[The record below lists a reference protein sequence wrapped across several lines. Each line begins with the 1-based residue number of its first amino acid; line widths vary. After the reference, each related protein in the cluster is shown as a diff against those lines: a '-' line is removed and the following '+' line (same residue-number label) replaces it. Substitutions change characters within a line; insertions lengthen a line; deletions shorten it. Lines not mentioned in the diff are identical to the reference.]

1 MKALVL
7 KGKGNIAYIEKERP
21 TLAYAHGALLKPLL
35 VSPCTSDVHTI
46 WQGSPKR
53 PDLTLGHEVVARVE
67 EVGAEVTD
75 FHAGDVVAVSAIT
88 PDWSQPDVEENYAH
102 AGHNFS
108 AHMLGNTIDGAFQ
121 ELFYLPYADR
131 NLAHIPDGLTLEDAL
146 MCVDVLQTGFTAV
159 EEAGV
164 KPGDTVVVMGIGA
177 IGLAA
182 ILGAKLAG
190 ARTIYA
196 VGSRPENVRI
206 AESMSDCGPVMSAY
220 GVPGVPAGGD
230 VASPSVAA
238 EDGREQHADAV
249 SPDCAAT
256 VPDAVSPACASAISD
271 GSQSQAHAQSGCHIE
286 VLNYRHLHCPLP
298 QGMHPLANSTGSPV
312 VNYVLT
318 KTQTKGADKVLICGG
333 DDLAFPQAIDMVKY
347 GTGVVSN
354 VMYYGADLD
363 TQGGELKT
371 LEAMNS
377 AETYLTSTAAAV
389 EAETQAAGA
398 QPQAADDINVDST
411 TASASAAGTQP
422 TSTFD
427 STAGAQTPVAL
438 LGSIGSASSKP
449 TFAVPGDV
457 LRKAHTVK
465 LNDNIDCIQI
475 PKFSIGR
482 GMAGKTLKFS
492 LSRGGRQNL
501 EHVMRIVQESG
512 VHPSIFI
519 TEHYDGLDQVAQA
532 IDDMKERKAI
542 KIAVKI

>member
-21 TLAYAHGALLKPLL
+21 TLTAAHGALLKPLL

-53 PDLTLGHEVVARVE
+53 PDLTLGHEVIARVE

-75 FHAGDVVAVSAIT
+75 YHVGDVVAVSAIT

-164 KPGDTVVVMGIGA
+164 KSGDTVVVMGIGA

-196 VGSRPENVRI
+196 IGSRPENTRI
-206 AESMSDCGPVMSAY
+206 AESMSD
-220 GVPGVPAGGD
+220 
-230 VASPSVAA
+230 
-238 EDGREQHADAV
+238 
-249 SPDCAAT
+249 
-256 VPDAVSPACASAISD
+256 IN
-271 GSQSQAHAQSGCHIE
+271 CHVE

-377 AETYLTSTAAAV
+377 AETYLTSTTAAV
-389 EAETQAAGA
+389 EAEAQVAGA
-398 QPQAADDINVDST
+398 QPQAADDINVDRT
-411 TASASAAGTQP
+411 TAAASAAGAQP
-422 TSTFD
+422 TST
-427 STAGAQTPVAL
+427 
-438 LGSIGSASSKP
+438 LGTTGSASSKP

-457 LRKAHTVK
+457 LRKAHTVT

-501 EHVMRIVQESG
+501 ECVMQIVQESG

-519 TEHYDGLDQVAQA
+519 TEHYDGLDQIAQA

>member
-21 TLAYAHGALLKPLL
+21 TLAAAHGALLKPLL

-53 PDLTLGHEVVARVE
+53 PDLTLGHEVIARVE

-75 FHAGDVVAVSAIT
+75 FRVGDVVAVSAIT

-131 NLAHIPDGLTLEDAL
+131 NLARIPDGLTLEDAL

-196 VGSRPENVRI
+196 VGSRPENTRI
-206 AESMSDCGPVMSAY
+206 AESMSD
-220 GVPGVPAGGD
+220 
-230 VASPSVAA
+230 
-238 EDGREQHADAV
+238 
-249 SPDCAAT
+249 
-256 VPDAVSPACASAISD
+256 IN
-271 GSQSQAHAQSGCHIE
+271 CHVE

-377 AETYLTSTAAAV
+377 AETYLTSTAAAI
-389 EAETQAAGA
+389 EAEAQAAGA
-398 QPQAADDINVDST
+398 QVQAARSIDVDDT
-411 TASASAAGTQP
+411 TAAASAAGAQP
-422 TSTFD
+422 TST
-427 STAGAQTPVAL
+427 
-438 LGSIGSASSKP
+438 LGSTGSASSKP
-449 TFAVPGDV
+449 TYAVPGDV
-457 LRKAHTVK
+457 LRKAHTVT

-501 EHVMRIVQESG
+501 ERVMRIVQESG

-519 TEHYDGLDQVAQA
+519 TEHYDGLDQIAQA

-542 KIAVKI
+542 KIAVKM

>member
-21 TLAYAHGALLKPLL
+21 TLAAAHGALLKPLL

-53 PDLTLGHEVVARVE
+53 PDLTLGHEVIARVE

-75 FHAGDVVAVSAIT
+75 FRVGDVVAVSAIT

-131 NLAHIPDGLTLEDAL
+131 NLAHIPEGLTLEDAL

-164 KPGDTVVVMGIGA
+164 KSGDTVVVMGIGA

-196 VGSRPENVRI
+196 VGSRPENTRI
-206 AESMSDCGPVMSAY
+206 AESMSD
-220 GVPGVPAGGD
+220 
-230 VASPSVAA
+230 
-238 EDGREQHADAV
+238 
-249 SPDCAAT
+249 
-256 VPDAVSPACASAISD
+256 IN
-271 GSQSQAHAQSGCHIE
+271 CHVE

-377 AETYLTSTAAAV
+377 AEAYLTSTDAAV
-389 EAETQAAGA
+389 EAEAQAAGA
-398 QPQAADDINVDST
+398 QPQAAAYINVDR
-411 TASASAAGTQP
+411 TAASVSAAGTQP
-422 TSTFD
+422 TST
-427 STAGAQTPVAL
+427 
-438 LGSIGSASSKP
+438 LGSIGSAPSKP

-457 LRKAHTVK
+457 LRKAHTVT

-501 EHVMRIVQESG
+501 ERVMQIVQESG
-512 VHPSIFI
+512 VHPSLFI
-519 TEHYDGLDQVAQA
+519 TEHYDGLDQIAQA

>member
-7 KGKGNIAYIEKERP
+7 KGKGNIAYIEKKRP
-21 TLAYAHGALLKPLL
+21 TLAAAHGALLKPLL

-53 PDLTLGHEVVARVE
+53 PDLTLGHEVIARVE
-67 EVGAEVTD
+67 EVGREVTD
-75 FHAGDVVAVSAIT
+75 FRAGDVVAVSAIT

-196 VGSRPENVRI
+196 VGSRPENTRI
-206 AESMSDCGPVMSAY
+206 AESMSDFGLAMSSDCAS
-220 GVPGVPAGGD
+220 AASGG
-230 VASPSVAA
+230 
-238 EDGREQHADAV
+238 GREQA
-249 SPDCAAT
+249 P
-256 VPDAVSPACASAISD
+256 
-271 GSQSQAHAQSGCHIE
+271 AQSGCHVE

-377 AETYLTSTAAAV
+377 AETYLTSTDAAV
-389 EAETQAAGA
+389 EAESQAAG
-398 QPQAADDINVDST
+398 DINVDST
-411 TASASAAGTQP
+411 TVASDTGAQP
-422 TSTFD
+422 TST
-427 STAGAQTPVAL
+427 
-438 LGSIGSASSKP
+438 LGSTGSASSKP

-457 LRKAHTVK
+457 LRKAHTVT

-501 EHVMRIVQESG
+501 ERVMQIVQESG

-519 TEHYDGLDQVAQA
+519 TEHYDGLDQIAQA

>member
-21 TLAYAHGALLKPLL
+21 TLAAAHGALLKPLL

-53 PDLTLGHEVVARVE
+53 PDLTLGHEVIARVE

-75 FHAGDVVAVSAIT
+75 FRAGDVVAVSAIT

-196 VGSRPENVRI
+196 VGSRPENTRI
-206 AESMSDCGPVMSAY
+206 AESMSD
-220 GVPGVPAGGD
+220 
-230 VASPSVAA
+230 
-238 EDGREQHADAV
+238 
-249 SPDCAAT
+249 
-256 VPDAVSPACASAISD
+256 IN
-271 GSQSQAHAQSGCHIE
+271 CHVE

-389 EAETQAAGA
+389 EAEAQATGDINVDRTTAAASAAGA
-398 QPQAADDINVDST
+398 QP
-411 TASASAAGTQP
+411 
-422 TSTFD
+422 TSTLG
-427 STAGAQTPVAL
+427 STAGAQTTSTL
-438 LGSIGSASSKP
+438 STTGSASSKP

-457 LRKAHTVK
+457 LRKAHTVT

-501 EHVMRIVQESG
+501 ERVMQIVQESG

-519 TEHYDGLDQVAQA
+519 TEHYDGLDQIAQA

-542 KIAVKI
+542 KIAVKL

>member
-21 TLAYAHGALLKPLL
+21 TLAAAHGALLKPLL

-53 PDLTLGHEVVARVE
+53 PDLTLGHEVIARVE

-75 FHAGDVVAVSAIT
+75 FRVGDVVAVSAIT

-206 AESMSDCGPVMSAY
+206 AESMSDFGPVMSAH
-220 GVPGVPAGGD
+220 GVPGVSASGD
-230 VASPSVAA
+230 VASPSMAA
-238 EDGREQHADAV
+238 EDGREHVDAV
-249 SPDCAAT
+249 PPACAAT
-256 VPDAVSPACASAISD
+256 VPGD
-271 GSQSQAHAQSGCHIE
+271 GHGQAPAQSGCHVE

-363 TQGGELKT
+363 TQSGELKT

-377 AETYLTSTAAAV
+377 AETYLTSTAAV
-389 EAETQAAGA
+389 IEAEAQAAGA
-398 QPQAADDINVDST
+398 QVQAAGDINVDRT
-411 TASASAAGTQP
+411 TASISAAGAQP
-422 TSTFD
+422 TST
-427 STAGAQTPVAL
+427 TAGAQTPVAP
-438 LGSIGSASSKP
+438 LGSTGSAPSKP
-449 TFAVPGDV
+449 TYAVPGDV
-457 LRKAHTVK
+457 IRKAHTVT

-501 EHVMRIVQESG
+501 ERVMQIVQESG
-512 VHPSIFI
+512 VHPSLFI
-519 TEHYDGLDQVAQA
+519 TEHYDGLDQIAQA

-542 KIAVKI
+542 KIAVKL

>member
-21 TLAYAHGALLKPLL
+21 TLAAAHGALLKPLL

-53 PDLTLGHEVVARVE
+53 PDLTLGHEVIARVE

-75 FHAGDVVAVSAIT
+75 FRVGDVVAVSAIT

-196 VGSRPENVRI
+196 VGSRPENTRI
-206 AESMSDCGPVMSAY
+206 AESMSDFGLAMSSDCAS
-220 GVPGVPAGGD
+220 AASGG
-230 VASPSVAA
+230 
-238 EDGREQHADAV
+238 GREQA
-249 SPDCAAT
+249 P
-256 VPDAVSPACASAISD
+256 
-271 GSQSQAHAQSGCHIE
+271 AQSGCHVE

-333 DDLAFPQAIDMVKY
+333 DDLAFPQAIDMVQY

-377 AETYLTSTAAAV
+377 AEAYLTSTDAAV
-389 EAETQAAGA
+389 EAEAQAAGA
-398 QPQAADDINVDST
+398 QVQAARSIDVDDT
-411 TASASAAGTQP
+411 TAAASAAGAQP
-422 TSTFD
+422 TSTLG
-427 STAGAQTPVAL
+427 STAGAQPPVAP
-438 LGSIGSASSKP
+438 LGSTGSAPSKP

-457 LRKAHTVK
+457 LRKAHTVT

-501 EHVMRIVQESG
+501 EHVMQIVQESG

-519 TEHYDGLDQVAQA
+519 TEHYDGLDQIAQA

>member
-7 KGKGNIAYIEKERP
+7 KGKGNIAYIEKVRP
-21 TLAYAHGALLKPLL
+21 TLSSAHGALLKPLL

-53 PDLTLGHEVVARVE
+53 PDLTLGHEVIARVE
-67 EVGAEVTD
+67 EVGAEVMD
-75 FHAGDVVAVSAIT
+75 FHVGDVVAVSAIT
-88 PDWSQPDVEENYAH
+88 PDWSQPDVKENYAH

-206 AESMSDCGPVMSAY
+206 AESMSDINCRV
-220 GVPGVPAGGD
+220 
-230 VASPSVAA
+230 
-238 EDGREQHADAV
+238 
-249 SPDCAAT
+249 
-256 VPDAVSPACASAISD
+256 
-271 GSQSQAHAQSGCHIE
+271 E

-411 TASASAAGTQP
+411 TAAASAAGTQ
-422 TSTFD
+422 
-427 STAGAQTPVAL
+427 
-438 LGSIGSASSKP
+438 P

-501 EHVMRIVQESG
+501 EHVMQIVQESG
-512 VHPSIFI
+512 EHPSIFI
-519 TEHYDGLDQVAQA
+519 TEHYDGLDQIAQA

>member
-21 TLAYAHGALLKPLL
+21 TLAAAHGALLKPLL

-53 PDLTLGHEVVARVE
+53 PDLTLGHEVIARVE

-75 FHAGDVVAVSAIT
+75 FRVGDVVAVSAIT

-196 VGSRPENVRI
+196 VGSRPENTRI
-206 AESMSDCGPVMSAY
+206 AESMSD
-220 GVPGVPAGGD
+220 
-230 VASPSVAA
+230 
-238 EDGREQHADAV
+238 
-249 SPDCAAT
+249 
-256 VPDAVSPACASAISD
+256 IN
-271 GSQSQAHAQSGCHIE
+271 CHVE

-377 AETYLTSTAAAV
+377 AETYLTSTAAAI
-389 EAETQAAGA
+389 EAEAQAAGA
-398 QPQAADDINVDST
+398 QPQAADDINVDRT
-411 TASASAAGTQP
+411 TAAASAAGAQP
-422 TSTFD
+422 TST
-427 STAGAQTPVAL
+427 
-438 LGSIGSASSKP
+438 LGTTGSASSKP

-457 LRKAHTVK
+457 LRKAHTVT

-501 EHVMRIVQESG
+501 ERVMRIVQESG

-519 TEHYDGLDQVAQA
+519 TEHYDGLDQIAQA

-542 KIAVKI
+542 KIAVKM

>member
-7 KGKGNIAYIEKERP
+7 KGKGNIAYIEKKRP
-21 TLAYAHGALLKPLL
+21 TLAAAHGALLKPLL

-53 PDLTLGHEVVARVE
+53 PDLTLGHEVIARVE

-75 FHAGDVVAVSAIT
+75 FRVGDVVAVSAIT

-164 KPGDTVVVMGIGA
+164 KPGDIVVVMGIGA

-196 VGSRPENVRI
+196 VGSRPENARI
-206 AESMSDCGPVMSAY
+206 AESMSDSNPVKPAH

-230 VASPSVAA
+230 VASPSMTA
-238 EDGREQHADAV
+238 EDRREQHADAV
-249 SPDCAAT
+249 SSDCA
-256 VPDAVSPACASAISD
+256 SSAS
-271 GSQSQAHAQSGCHIE
+271 GGCREQAPAQSGCHVE

-389 EAETQAAGA
+389 EAESQAAGDINVDRTTAAASAAGA
-398 QPQAADDINVDST
+398 QP
-411 TASASAAGTQP
+411 
-422 TSTFD
+422 TST
-427 STAGAQTPVAL
+427 
-438 LGSIGSASSKP
+438 LGSTGSASSKP

-457 LRKAHTVK
+457 LRKAHTVT

-501 EHVMRIVQESG
+501 ERVMQIVQESG

-519 TEHYDGLDQVAQA
+519 TEHYDGLDQIAQA

-542 KIAVKI
+542 KIAVKL

>member
-1 MKALVL
+1 MKSLVL

-21 TLAYAHGALLKPLL
+21 TLAAAHGALLKPLL

-53 PDLTLGHEVVARVE
+53 PDLTLGHEVIARVE

-75 FHAGDVVAVSAIT
+75 FRAGDIVAVSAIT

-196 VGSRPENVRI
+196 VGSRPENTRI
-206 AESMSDCGPVMSAY
+206 AESMSD
-220 GVPGVPAGGD
+220 
-230 VASPSVAA
+230 
-238 EDGREQHADAV
+238 
-249 SPDCAAT
+249 
-256 VPDAVSPACASAISD
+256 IN
-271 GSQSQAHAQSGCHIE
+271 CHVE

-377 AETYLTSTAAAV
+377 AATYLTSTAAAV
-389 EAETQAAGA
+389 EAEAQAAGTQA
-398 QPQAADDINVDST
+398 QAAGDINVDRT
-411 TASASAAGTQP
+411 TASASAAGAQP
-422 TSTFD
+422 TSSLA
-427 STAGAQTPVAL
+427 ST
-438 LGSIGSASSKP
+438 GSSASSKP

-457 LRKAHTVK
+457 LRKAHTVT

-501 EHVMRIVQESG
+501 ERVMQIVQESG

-519 TEHYDGLDQVAQA
+519 TKHYDGLDQIAQA

-542 KIAVKI
+542 KIAVKM

>member
-21 TLAYAHGALLKPLL
+21 TLASAHGALLKPLL

-206 AESMSDCGPVMSAY
+206 AESMSDFAPAMSAH
-220 GVPGVPAGGD
+220 GVPEVPAGGD
-230 VASPSVAA
+230 VASPSVVA

-256 VPDAVSPACASAISD
+256 VPGEGHD
-271 GSQSQAHAQSGCHIE
+271 QAPAQSGCHVE

-411 TASASAAGTQP
+411 TASASAAGTQS
-422 TSTFD
+422 TSTFG
-427 STAGAQTPVAL
+427 STAGAQAPVAL

-457 LRKAHTVK
+457 LRKAHIVK
-465 LNDNIDCIQI
+465 LNDNIDGIQI

-501 EHVMRIVQESG
+501 EHVMQIVQESG

-519 TEHYDGLDQVAQA
+519 TEHYDGLDQIAQA

-542 KIAVKI
+542 KIAVKM

>member
-21 TLAYAHGALLKPLL
+21 TLIDAHCALLKPLL

-53 PDLTLGHEVVARVE
+53 PDLTLGHEVIARVE
-67 EVGAEVTD
+67 EVGAEVMD
-75 FHAGDVVAVSAIT
+75 FHVGDVVAVSAIT

-159 EEAGV
+159 EEAGI

-206 AESMSDCGPVMSAY
+206 AESMSD
-220 GVPGVPAGGD
+220 
-230 VASPSVAA
+230 
-238 EDGREQHADAV
+238 
-249 SPDCAAT
+249 
-256 VPDAVSPACASAISD
+256 IN
-271 GSQSQAHAQSGCHIE
+271 CHVE

-411 TASASAAGTQP
+411 TAAASATDTQP
-422 TSTFD
+422 TSTLG

-482 GMAGKTLKFS
+482 GMAGKTLKVS

-519 TEHYDGLDQVAQA
+519 TEHYDGLDQIAQA

-542 KIAVKI
+542 KIAVKM

>member
-7 KGKGNIAYIEKERP
+7 KGKGKITYIEKERP
-21 TLAYAHGALLKPLL
+21 TLAAAHGALLKPLL

-53 PDLTLGHEVVARVE
+53 PDLTLGHEVIARVE

-75 FHAGDVVAVSAIT
+75 FHVGDVVAVSAIT

-190 ARTIYA
+190 ARKIYA
-196 VGSRPENVRI
+196 VGSRPENTRI
-206 AESMSDCGPVMSAY
+206 AESMSD
-220 GVPGVPAGGD
+220 
-230 VASPSVAA
+230 
-238 EDGREQHADAV
+238 
-249 SPDCAAT
+249 
-256 VPDAVSPACASAISD
+256 IN
-271 GSQSQAHAQSGCHIE
+271 CHIE

-298 QGMHPLANSTGSPV
+298 QGMHPLANATGSPV

-389 EAETQAAGA
+389 KAEAQAAADTGA
-398 QPQAADDINVDST
+398 QLQAAADRNIDST
-411 TASASAAGTQP
+411 TASVSAAGTQP
-422 TSTFD
+422 TSM
-427 STAGAQTPVAL
+427 TAGAQTPVAP
-438 LGSIGSASSKP
+438 LGSTGSASSKP

-457 LRKAHTVK
+457 LRKAHTVT

-501 EHVMRIVQESG
+501 ERVMQIVQESG

-519 TEHYDGLDQVAQA
+519 TEHYDGLDQIAQA

>member
-7 KGKGNIAYIEKERP
+7 KGKGNIAYIEKARP
-21 TLAYAHGALLKPLL
+21 TLIDAHGALLKPLL

-53 PDLTLGHEVVARVE
+53 PDLTLGHEVIARVE

-206 AESMSDCGPVMSAY
+206 AELMSDCGPVMSAHC
-220 GVPGVPAGGD
+220 VPEVSAGGD
-230 VASPSVAA
+230 VVSPSVTA

-256 VPDAVSPACASAISD
+256 VPGDGHDQSP
-271 GSQSQAHAQSGCHIE
+271 AQSGCHVE

-422 TSTFD
+422 TSTLG

-501 EHVMRIVQESG
+501 ERVMRIVQKSG

>member
-21 TLAYAHGALLKPLL
+21 TLVAAHGALLKPLL

-53 PDLTLGHEVVARVE
+53 PDLTLGHEVIARVE

-75 FHAGDVVAVSAIT
+75 FRVGDVVAVSAIT
-88 PDWSQPDVEENYAH
+88 PDWSQLDVEENYAH

-196 VGSRPENVRI
+196 VGSRPENTRI
-206 AESMSDCGPVMSAY
+206 AESMSD
-220 GVPGVPAGGD
+220 
-230 VASPSVAA
+230 
-238 EDGREQHADAV
+238 
-249 SPDCAAT
+249 
-256 VPDAVSPACASAISD
+256 IN
-271 GSQSQAHAQSGCHIE
+271 CHVE

-354 VMYYGADLD
+354 VMYYGADFD

-377 AETYLTSTAAAV
+377 AETYLTSTAAAI
-389 EAETQAAGA
+389 EAEAQAAGA
-398 QPQAADDINVDST
+398 QVQAAGDINVDST
-411 TASASAAGTQP
+411 KASASA
-422 TSTFD
+422 
-427 STAGAQTPVAL
+427 AGAQTPVAP
-438 LGSIGSASSKP
+438 LGSIGSAPSKP
-449 TFAVPGDV
+449 IFAVPGDV
-457 LRKAHTVK
+457 LRKAHTVT

-501 EHVMRIVQESG
+501 EHVMQIVQESG

-519 TEHYDGLDQVAQA
+519 TEHYDGLDQIAQA

-542 KIAVKI
+542 KIAVKM

>member
-21 TLAYAHGALLKPLL
+21 TLLAAHGALLKPLL

-53 PDLTLGHEVVARVE
+53 PDLTLGHEVIARVE

-206 AESMSDCGPVMSAY
+206 AELMSDI
-220 GVPGVPAGGD
+220 
-230 VASPSVAA
+230 
-238 EDGREQHADAV
+238 H
-249 SPDCAAT
+249 
-256 VPDAVSPACASAISD
+256 
-271 GSQSQAHAQSGCHIE
+271 CHVE
-286 VLNYRHLHCPLP
+286 VLNYRRLHCPLP

-318 KTQTKGADKVLICGG
+318 KTQMKGADKVLICGG

-422 TSTFD
+422 TSTLG

-465 LNDNIDCIQI
+465 LNDNIDGIQI

-501 EHVMRIVQESG
+501 ERVMRIVQESG

-519 TEHYDGLDQVAQA
+519 TEHYDGLDQIAQA

>member
-7 KGKGNIAYIEKERP
+7 KGKGNIAYIEKARP
-21 TLAYAHGALLKPLL
+21 TLAAAHGALLKPLL

-53 PDLTLGHEVVARVE
+53 PDLTLGHEVIARVE
-67 EVGAEVTD
+67 EIGTEVTD
-75 FHAGDVVAVSAIT
+75 FHVGDVVAVSAIT

-190 ARTIYA
+190 ACTIYA
-196 VGSRPENVRI
+196 VGSRPENTRI
-206 AESMSDCGPVMSAY
+206 AESMSDGDPVMSAH
-220 GVPGVPAGGD
+220 GVPEVSTGGD
-230 VASPSVAA
+230 ITSPSMAA
-238 EDGREQHADAV
+238 EDGSEQRA
-249 SPDCAAT
+249 
-256 VPDAVSPACASAISD
+256 DAVSPACAAAVPGD
-271 GSQSQAHAQSGCHIE
+271 GHVQAPAQSGCHVE
-286 VLNYRHLHCPLP
+286 VLNYRQLHCPLP

-318 KTQTKGADKVLICGG
+318 KTQTKGADEVLICGG

-398 QPQAADDINVDST
+398 QPQAADDINVDRT

-422 TSTFD
+422 TSTLA
-427 STAGAQTPVAL
+427 STAGAQTPVAP
-438 LGSIGSASSKP
+438 LGSTGSASSKP

-501 EHVMRIVQESG
+501 EHVMQIVQESG

-519 TEHYDGLDQVAQA
+519 TEHYDGLDQIAQA

-542 KIAVKI
+542 KIAVTI

>member
-7 KGKGNIAYIEKERP
+7 KGKGNIAYIEKARP
-21 TLAYAHGALLKPLL
+21 TLIDAHGALLKPLL

-53 PDLTLGHEVVARVE
+53 PDLTLGHEVIARVE

-75 FHAGDVVAVSAIT
+75 FHVGDVVAVSAIT

-206 AESMSDCGPVMSAY
+206 AESMSDCGAVMSAL
-220 GVPGVPAGGD
+220 GVPEVSAGGD
-230 VASPSVAA
+230 VASPSVVA
-238 EDGREQHADAV
+238 EDGRGQHADAV

-256 VPDAVSPACASAISD
+256 VPGDGHDQAPAK
-271 GSQSQAHAQSGCHIE
+271 SGCHVE

-363 TQGGELKT
+363 TQDGELKT
-371 LEAMNS
+371 LEVMNS
-377 AETYLTSTAAAV
+377 AV
-389 EAETQAAGA
+389 R
-398 QPQAADDINVDST
+398 
-411 TASASAAGTQP
+411 
-422 TSTFD
+422 
-427 STAGAQTPVAL
+427 
-438 LGSIGSASSKP
+438 
-449 TFAVPGDV
+449 
-457 LRKAHTVK
+457 RKTHSVT
-465 LNDNIDCIQI
+465 LNDHIDCIQI

-501 EHVMRIVQESG
+501 EHVMQIVQESG

-519 TEHYDGLDQVAQA
+519 TEHYDGLDQIAQA

>member
-21 TLAYAHGALLKPLL
+21 TLAAAHGALLKPLL

-53 PDLTLGHEVVARVE
+53 PDLTLGHEVIARVE

-75 FHAGDVVAVSAIT
+75 FRVGDVVAVSAIT

-196 VGSRPENVRI
+196 VGSRPENARI
-206 AESMSDCGPVMSAY
+206 AESMSDFGPVMSAH
-220 GVPGVPAGGD
+220 GVSGAPASGD
-230 VASPSVAA
+230 VASPSMAA
-238 EDGREQHADAV
+238 EDGREHVDAV

-256 VPDAVSPACASAISD
+256 VPGD
-271 GSQSQAHAQSGCHIE
+271 GHGQAPAQSGCHVE

-389 EAETQAAGA
+389 EAEAQATG
-398 QPQAADDINVDST
+398 DINVDRT
-411 TASASAAGTQP
+411 TASASAAGAQP
-422 TSTFD
+422 TST
-427 STAGAQTPVAL
+427 
-438 LGSIGSASSKP
+438 LGSTGSASSKP

-457 LRKAHTVK
+457 LRKAHTVT

-501 EHVMRIVQESG
+501 ERVMQIVQESG

-519 TEHYDGLDQVAQA
+519 TEHYDGLDQIAQA

-542 KIAVKI
+542 KIAVKM

>member
-7 KGKGNIAYIEKERP
+7 KGKGNIAYIEKNRP
-21 TLAYAHGALLKPLL
+21 TLAAAHGALLKPLL

-53 PDLTLGHEVVARVE
+53 PDLTLGHEVIARVE

-75 FHAGDVVAVSAIT
+75 FRVGDVVAVSAIT

-131 NLAHIPDGLTLEDAL
+131 NLARIPDGLTLEDAL

-196 VGSRPENVRI
+196 VGSRPENTRI
-206 AESMSDCGPVMSAY
+206 AESMSD
-220 GVPGVPAGGD
+220 
-230 VASPSVAA
+230 
-238 EDGREQHADAV
+238 
-249 SPDCAAT
+249 
-256 VPDAVSPACASAISD
+256 IN
-271 GSQSQAHAQSGCHIE
+271 CHVE

-377 AETYLTSTAAAV
+377 AATYLTSTDAAV
-389 EAETQAAGA
+389 ETEAQAAGA
-398 QPQAADDINVDST
+398 QPQAARSIDVDDT
-411 TASASAAGTQP
+411 TASASAAGAQP
-422 TSTFD
+422 TSTLV
-427 STAGAQTPVAL
+427 STAGAQTPVAP
-438 LGSIGSASSKP
+438 LGTTGSASSKP

-457 LRKAHTVK
+457 LRKAHTVT

-501 EHVMRIVQESG
+501 ERVMQIVQESG

-519 TEHYDGLDQVAQA
+519 TEHYDGLDQIAQA

>member
-7 KGKGNIAYIEKERP
+7 KGKGNIAYIKKARP
-21 TLAYAHGALLKPLL
+21 TLVDAHGALLKPLL

-53 PDLTLGHEVVARVE
+53 PDLTLGHEVIARVE

-75 FHAGDVVAVSAIT
+75 FRAGDVVAVSAIT

-190 ARTIYA
+190 ACTIYA
-196 VGSRPENVRI
+196 VGSRPENTRI
-206 AESMSDCGPVMSAY
+206 AESMSDCGPVMPAH
-220 GVPGVPAGGD
+220 GVPEVPAGDD
-230 VASPSVAA
+230 VASPSVTA
-238 EDGREQHADAV
+238 EDGREQHAGAV
-249 SPDCAAT
+249 PPACAAT
-256 VPDAVSPACASAISD
+256 VPGD
-271 GSQSQAHAQSGCHIE
+271 GHAQAPAQSGCHVE

-363 TQGGELKT
+363 TQGDELKT

-389 EAETQAAGA
+389 KAEAQAAADTGAQLQVAADRNIDSTTASVSAAGA
-398 QPQAADDINVDST
+398 QP
-411 TASASAAGTQP
+411 
-422 TSTFD
+422 TSM
-427 STAGAQTPVAL
+427 TAGAQTPVAP
-438 LGSIGSASSKP
+438 LGSTGSASSKP

-457 LRKAHTVK
+457 LRKAHTVT

-501 EHVMRIVQESG
+501 ERVMQIVQESG

-519 TEHYDGLDQVAQA
+519 TEHYDGLDQIAQA

>member
-21 TLAYAHGALLKPLL
+21 TLASAHGALLKPLL

-53 PDLTLGHEVVARVE
+53 PDLTLGHEVIARVE

-206 AESMSDCGPVMSAY
+206 AELMSDI
-220 GVPGVPAGGD
+220 
-230 VASPSVAA
+230 
-238 EDGREQHADAV
+238 H
-249 SPDCAAT
+249 
-256 VPDAVSPACASAISD
+256 
-271 GSQSQAHAQSGCHIE
+271 CHVE
-286 VLNYRHLHCPLP
+286 VLNYRRLHCPLP

-389 EAETQAAGA
+389 EAETQAA
-398 QPQAADDINVDST
+398 DDINVDST

-422 TSTFD
+422 TSTLG
-427 STAGAQTPVAL
+427 STVGAQTPVAL
-438 LGSIGSASSKP
+438 PGSIGSASSKP

-457 LRKAHTVK
+457 LRKAHIVK

-501 EHVMRIVQESG
+501 EHVMQIVQESG

-519 TEHYDGLDQVAQA
+519 TEHYDGLDKIAQA

>member
-21 TLAYAHGALLKPLL
+21 TLAAAHGALLKPLL

-53 PDLTLGHEVVARVE
+53 PDLTLGHEVIARVE

-75 FHAGDVVAVSAIT
+75 FHVGDVVAVSAIT

-196 VGSRPENVRI
+196 VGSRPENTRI
-206 AESMSDCGPVMSAY
+206 AESMSDCGPVMSAHC
-220 GVPGVPAGGD
+220 VPGVPAGGD
-230 VASPSVAA
+230 VASPSVTA
-238 EDGREQHADAV
+238 EDRREHHADAV

-256 VPDAVSPACASAISD
+256 VPGD
-271 GSQSQAHAQSGCHIE
+271 GHGQAPAQSGCHVE

-389 EAETQAAGA
+389 EAESQAAGDINVDRTTASISAAGA
-398 QPQAADDINVDST
+398 QPTST
-411 TASASAAGTQP
+411 TAGT
-422 TSTFD
+422 
-427 STAGAQTPVAL
+427 QTPVAP
-438 LGSIGSASSKP
+438 LGSTGSASSKP
-449 TFAVPGDV
+449 TYAVPGDV
-457 LRKAHTVK
+457 LRKAHTVT

-501 EHVMRIVQESG
+501 ERVMRIVQESG

-519 TEHYDGLDQVAQA
+519 TEHYDGLDQIAQA

-542 KIAVKI
+542 KIAVKM

>member
-21 TLAYAHGALLKPLL
+21 TLIDAHGALLKPLL

-53 PDLTLGHEVVARVE
+53 PDLTLGHEVIARVE

-75 FHAGDVVAVSAIT
+75 FHVGDVVAVSAIT

-206 AESMSDCGPVMSAY
+206 AESMSDFAPAMSAH
-220 GVPGVPAGGD
+220 GVPAGGD
-230 VASPSVAA
+230 VTSPSMAA
-238 EDGREQHADAV
+238 EDGREQHANAV
-249 SPDCAAT
+249 SPDCVAT
-256 VPDAVSPACASAISD
+256 VPDAVSPDCASAASG

-286 VLNYRHLHCPLP
+286 VLNYRRLHCPLP

-389 EAETQAAGA
+389 EAEAQAA
-398 QPQAADDINVDST
+398 
-411 TASASAAGTQP
+411 
-422 TSTFD
+422 
-427 STAGAQTPVAL
+427 
-438 LGSIGSASSKP
+438 
-449 TFAVPGDV
+449 GDV
-457 LRKAHTVK
+457 LRKAHTVT
-465 LNDNIDCIQI
+465 LNDNIDSIQI

-492 LSRGGRQNL
+492 LSRGGRQHL
-501 EHVMRIVQESG
+501 EHVMQIVQESG

-519 TEHYDGLDQVAQA
+519 TEHYDGLDQIAQA

>member
-21 TLAYAHGALLKPLL
+21 TLIDVHGALLKPLL

-53 PDLTLGHEVVARVE
+53 PDLTLGHEVIARVE
-67 EVGAEVTD
+67 EVGAEVMD
-75 FHAGDVVAVSAIT
+75 FHVGDVVAVSAIT

-164 KPGDTVVVMGIGA
+164 KLGDTVVVMGIGA

-206 AESMSDCGPVMSAY
+206 AESMSD
-220 GVPGVPAGGD
+220 
-230 VASPSVAA
+230 
-238 EDGREQHADAV
+238 
-249 SPDCAAT
+249 
-256 VPDAVSPACASAISD
+256 IN
-271 GSQSQAHAQSGCHIE
+271 CHVE

-389 EAETQAAGA
+389 EAETQAAG
-398 QPQAADDINVDST
+398 
-411 TASASAAGTQP
+411 
-422 TSTFD
+422 
-427 STAGAQTPVAL
+427 
-438 LGSIGSASSKP
+438 
-449 TFAVPGDV
+449 DV

-465 LNDNIDCIQI
+465 LNDNIDGIQI

-519 TEHYDGLDQVAQA
+519 TEHYDGLDQIAQA

>member
-7 KGKGNIAYIEKERP
+7 KGKGNIAYIEKARP
-21 TLAYAHGALLKPLL
+21 TLAAAHGALLKPLL

-53 PDLTLGHEVVARVE
+53 PDLTLGHEVIARVE
-67 EVGAEVTD
+67 EVGTEVTD
-75 FHAGDVVAVSAIT
+75 FHVGDVVAVSAIT

-190 ARTIYA
+190 ACTIYA
-196 VGSRPENVRI
+196 VGSRPENTRI
-206 AESMSDCGPVMSAY
+206 AESMSDGDPVMSAH
-220 GVPGVPAGGD
+220 GVPEVSTGGD
-230 VASPSVAA
+230 ITSPSMAA
-238 EDGREQHADAV
+238 EDGSEQRA
-249 SPDCAAT
+249 
-256 VPDAVSPACASAISD
+256 DAVSPACAAAVPGD
-271 GSQSQAHAQSGCHIE
+271 GHVQAPAQSGCHVE
-286 VLNYRHLHCPLP
+286 VLNYRQLHCPLP

-377 AETYLTSTAAAV
+377 AETYLTSTAAA
-389 EAETQAAGA
+389 EAQAA
-398 QPQAADDINVDST
+398 
-411 TASASAAGTQP
+411 
-422 TSTFD
+422 
-427 STAGAQTPVAL
+427 
-438 LGSIGSASSKP
+438 
-449 TFAVPGDV
+449 GDV
-457 LRKAHTVK
+457 LRKAHTVT

-501 EHVMRIVQESG
+501 ERVMRIVQESG

-519 TEHYDGLDQVAQA
+519 TEHYDGLDQIAQA

-542 KIAVKI
+542 KIAVKL

>member
-7 KGKGNIAYIEKERP
+7 KGKGNIAYIEKARP
-21 TLAYAHGALLKPLL
+21 TLASAHGALLKPLL

-53 PDLTLGHEVVARVE
+53 PDLTLGHEVIARVE

-75 FHAGDVVAVSAIT
+75 FHVGDVVAVSAIT

-206 AESMSDCGPVMSAY
+206 AESMSDFAPVMSAH
-220 GVPGVPAGGD
+220 GVPEVPAGGD

-238 EDGREQHADAV
+238 EAGREQHADAV

-256 VPDAVSPACASAISD
+256 VPDAVSPDCASTISG

-286 VLNYRHLHCPLP
+286 VLNYRRLHCPLP

-363 TQGGELKT
+363 TQGGELKN

-377 AETYLTSTAAAV
+377 AETYLTSTAAAS
-389 EAETQAAGA
+389 EAEAQAAGA
-398 QPQAADDINVDST
+398 PQQAADDINVDST

-422 TSTFD
+422 TST
-427 STAGAQTPVAL
+427 

-457 LRKAHTVK
+457 LRKAHTVT
-465 LNDNIDCIQI
+465 LNDNIDGIQI

-501 EHVMRIVQESG
+501 EHVMQIVQESG

-519 TEHYDGLDQVAQA
+519 TEHYDGLDQIAQA